1 MDKTKK
7 EFGKETTDYLNVKNP
22 FVCKSIS
29 EVRLSTKIPQKHIN
43 ENNNHIIK
51 SDSGNTYLYN
61 PTDEKLCFT
70 FGTNIEETTLI
81 NIDKY
86 DYEVPAQVLNEK
98 RTDGKQ
104 LHKDGLPLSFI
115 QIDNEVDGVEWYK
128 KHYPQIPDDLLS
140 IISRYHWGEP
150 ITKKAI
156 KNEKK
161 KIEKKAQAQGLKIMT
176 KKDNEDNPYI
186 VKFD

>member
-1 MDKTKK
+1 MK
-7 EFGKETTDYLNVKNP
+7 EFGKETTDYLNIKNP
-22 FVCKSIS
+22 FICKSVS
-29 EVRLSTKIPQKHIN
+29 EVRVSSKHPDKYIN
-43 ENNNHIIK
+43 ENNNHVIK
-51 SDSGNTYLYN
+51 GESGNTYLYN

-70 FGTNIEETTLI
+70 FGKNDEDTKLI
-81 NIDKY
+81 DIDKF
-86 DYEVPAQVLNEK
+86 DYEVPAEILNEK
-98 RTDGKQ
+98 RTDGKT

-128 KHYPQIPDDLLS
+128 KHYPKIPDDLLS

-176 KKDNEDNPYI
+176 KKDNEDNPFV